1 MAVKKKEAAPM
12 VLDELLSML
21 TRLKL
26 TAIRDQ
32 LESLLDQASRTEL
45 NLREALAMMCTAE
58 VARKDERR
66 AQMGMSIA
74 KFPFVRALE
83 GFDYDA

>member
-32 LESLLDQASRTEL
+32 LDSLLDQRYNA
-45 NLREALAMMCTAE
+45 ALAALKEAQGINNTDMVQRE
-58 VARKDERR
+58 IARVEDLIRQQEA
-66 AQMGMSIA
+66 AQQTSRNQEI
-74 KFPFVRALE
+74 
-83 GFDYDA
+83 D